1 MSIRF
6 ITAFWLLLAAL
17 GALGGDSHAD
27 GAVVADRLV
36 GFATEAA
43 IIAHAHS
50 AVHSGDFST
59 NDFAQRGHKFA
70 HARTHP
76 GFAKRFVLVDADL
89 DFHGR
94 ARDAVAARPLVS
106 TAQPSLAANQARAP
120 PV

>member
-17 GALGGDSHAD
+17 GALGGDSRTD
-27 GAVVADRLV
+27 GAPVADRLV

-43 IIAHAHS
+43 ITAHAHS

-59 NDFAQRGHKFA
+59 SDFAQRGHKFA

-76 GFAKRFVLVDADL
+76 GFAKRFVLVDADR

-94 ARDAVAARPLVS
+94 ALAVVAARPLARLPHP
-106 TAQPSLAANQARAP
+106 TLAANQARAP

>member
-17 GALGGDSHAD
+17 GALGGDSRAD
-27 GAVVADRLV
+27 GEAIADRLV

-43 IIAHAHS
+43 ITAHAHS
-50 AVHSGDFST
+50 ALHSGDAST
-59 NDFAQRGHKFA
+59 SDFAQRRRDTA

-76 GFAKRFVLVDADL
+76 GFSKRFVAVEADRDFLGRAL
-89 DFHGR
+89 DFQSDHPI
-94 ARDAVAARPLVS
+94 AATPR
-106 TAQPSLAANQARAP
+106 LALATNQARAP